1 MALTEPMFLMMAAW
15 PEGGTLVTAVKW
27 LQSIISCQG
36 GSINIASKLHLQCG
50 GDVYKGTTVYET
62 LAAATTN

>member
-1 MALTEPMFLMMAAW
+1 MLLMLPAW
-15 PEGGTLVTAVKW
+15 PEGGALVTAVKW

-36 GSINIASKLHLQCG
+36 GRINIASKLHLHCG
-50 GDVYKGTTVYET
+50 GDVCKGTTIYET